1 MKYIKEY
8 FFCSP
13 KLLNN
18 IDEIKEIE
26 ACISNIMW
34 QSHFQ
39 ISIGEK
45 TLEHQTAYNKAF
57 EIEFTKYLWEK
68 QPLLYDNPRLIGDFR
83 KIINSIMD

>member
-26 ACISNIMW
+26 ACVSNIVAKPFSNFNW
-34 QSHFQ
+34 GKNIRTSNC
-39 ISIGEK
+39 
-45 TLEHQTAYNKAF
+45 L
-57 EIEFTKYLWEK
+57 
-68 QPLLYDNPRLIGDFR
+68 
-83 KIINSIMD
+83 

>member
-26 ACISNIMW
+26 ACVSNIM
-34 QSHFQ
+34 
-39 ISIGEK
+39 
-45 TLEHQTAYNKAF
+45 
-57 EIEFTKYLWEK
+57 
-68 QPLLYDNPRLIGDFR
+68 
-83 KIINSIMD
+83 

>member
-57 EIEFTKYLWEK
+57 EIEFTKYSWEK

>member
-26 ACISNIMW
+26 ACISNIPW

-39 ISIGEK
+39 IIVGEK
-45 TLEHQTAYNKAF
+45 TLEHQTALLMGKA
-57 EIEFTKYLWEK
+57 T
-68 QPLLYDNPRLIGDFR
+68 LIIR
-83 KIINSIMD
+83 